1 MARLMAE
8 IDTLTPVFS
17 SHSSQWRLSVASSFS
32 SSWPHRSLFSSRV
45 ARMRRLRP
53 VETPGERSLPSLLIF
68 SQRLR
73 VVRETEK
80 ICTTSSLLG
89 MPRSTAARALIL
101 MSFE

>member
-1 MARLMAE
+1 VAPERGVVVLFELAPQEPLLFEGGEDAPSSAR
-8 IDTLTPVFS
+8 
-17 SHSSQWRLSVASSFS
+17 RN
-32 SSWPHRSLFSSRV
+32 
-45 ARMRRLRP
+45 
-53 VETPGERSLPSLLIF
+53 PGERSLPSLLIF